1 MRKALILLPLAL
13 FGAPAWAQSNAIQLP
28 PELTDPQ
35 TADRL
40 SDGMQALSKIVLDL
54 KVGEVQAAL
63 EGRKATAAEKKM
75 TIRDLGHVDD
85 KQLQRK
91 IAEARPQIEQ
101 SMRALQK
108 SLPELMSSLEQAQHS
123 LDRAVANIPDPT
135 YPKR

>member
-1 MRKALILLPLAL
+1 MRNALILLPLAL
-13 FGAPAWAQSNAIQLP
+13 FAAPACAQSNAIQLP

-35 TADRL
+35 TAYRL
-40 SDGMQALSKIVLDL
+40 SDAMQALSKIVLDL

-75 TIRDLGHVDD
+75 TIRDLGHIDD

-101 SMRALQK
+101 SMKALQK